1 MIKVLLVDDAKL
13 FREAIKNVLEHD
25 NEIQV
30 VACATN
36 GSEALELCD
45 KFLPD
50 IVLMDIIMPVKDG
63 VESTRLIKEKYSWIK
78 IIMLTAS
85 SDNENILNA
94 MKNGA
99 DGYVLKDVN
108 PTELIL
114 SIKSVM
120 SGLSIIDHNIYKK
133 VTRQIPETEDMVDFS
148 KINLTGREL
157 DVMKLIAQGKNNK
170 EIADALF
177 LAPGRVKN
185 IITGILQKL
194 NCKDRTQIAILAV
207 KNKLV

>member
-13 FREAIKNVLEHD
+13 FREAIRNILEHD
-25 NEIQV
+25 PELQV

-36 GSEALELCD
+36 GNEAIEFCD
-45 KFLPD
+45 QYLPD

-85 SDNENILNA
+85 SDDENVRNA
-94 MKNGA
+94 LKNGA

-114 SIKSVM
+114 TIKSAM
-120 SGLSIIDHNIYKK
+120 SGLSIIDKSIY
-133 VTRQIPETEDMVDFS
+133 RQMVS
-148 KINLTGREL
+148 KISQSPPAEELPDVVFTERENDIIRL
-157 DVMKLIAQGKNNK
+157 VGQGKTNR
-170 EIADALF
+170 EIAESLF

-185 IITGILQKL
+185 IITVILQKL
-194 NCKDRTQIAILAV
+194 NYKDRIQIAIYAIR
-207 KNKLV
+207 KKLI

>member
-1 MIKVLLVDDAKL
+1 MVDDAKL
-13 FREAIKNVLEHD
+13 FREAIRNILEHD
-25 NEIQV
+25 NDIQV

-36 GSEALELCD
+36 GNEAIDLCD
-45 KFLPD
+45 QYLPD

-63 VESTRLIKEKYSWIK
+63 VESTRQIKEKYGWIK

-85 SDNENILNA
+85 SENENIRNA
-94 MKNGA
+94 MRNGA

-114 SIKSVM
+114 TIKSAM
-120 SGLSIIDHNIYKK
+120 SGLSIIDQSIYKK
-133 VTRQIPETEDMVDFS
+133 VVHQISEVNQGEDLPNVSFTE
-148 KINLTGREL
+148 REA
-157 DVMKLIAQGKNNK
+157 DVIRLIGQGKTNK
-170 EIADALF
+170 EIADTLF

-194 NCKDRTQIAILAV
+194 NCKDRIQIALYAI
-207 KNKLV
+207 KKKLIQ